1 MSIYGALSSGVSG
14 LFAQSSK
21 MSAISDNIANA
32 NTVGYKRTDV
42 PFSTLVTQQGLQHS
56 YAAGGV
62 RANPYMQI
70 DRQGL
75 LTATNSSTDLAI
87 NGSGFFVTNVSAE
100 PDAEGLDA
108 RTLFTRAGSFRPD
121 ANGNLRNDAGLYLQ
135 GWKLESNGDFV
146 GGEPAR
152 TSFESLETVNVTGL
166 NFTGSPTTEIIF
178 AGNLPAGSTG
188 KELPGNPIV
197 TGVEYFDPLGN
208 PNTLNMQWTPGTTY
222 GQWTLDLVPA
232 GEAIP
237 LASYEFQF
245 HTDGPNSGAPA
256 SIREAVSNVGRITAD
271 TKTDNSN
278 SYSGDVMR
286 FDFDNHNFVDTDTI
300 SITIGSVPLTD
311 FTVVGNPTGEEL
323 ASQLHAHI
331 VNDISGSPPTTT
343 VPGLDPSGVTVSGTS
358 ITVRGLGTQEGAQL
372 IASPPVPA
380 DNLITNGT
388 ANINSSVDTNSPDM
402 LAGDTIEIDLEGKAA
417 LWENGDEMTITIN
430 GFSFALNSDTT
441 PALDAS
447 SDLALATSV
456 RDAIDAQITAGNI
469 PGVSNNAN
477 LVPAA
482 PAAVTSPVIS
492 ITGDDS
498 ATDPSLAGT
507 ELAGRN
513 EYAISVTRD
522 TRQNT
527 VFVDEDGF
535 NVNPTETGD
544 PIIARLGIDL
554 PGGGIQ
560 DVDIDLGAINTLDG
574 VTQFAGEYAPTL
586 IERDGAQFGSLD
598 RVEIDDGG
606 VMNAIFNNG
615 QVRPIYRLPVIDF
628 VNPNGLL
635 PVDGNAFQAT
645 AQAGAFYMWDAG
657 SGPAGSISGSSLEAS
672 TVDIAEEFSNMI
684 VAQRAYSS
692 NAKIIQTADQMLQEI
707 TNLKR

>member
-32 NTVGYKRTDV
+32 NTIGYKRTDV

-100 PDAEGLDA
+100 PGAEGLDA

-135 GWKLESNGDFV
+135 GWKLESNGDFE

-166 NFTGSPTTEIIF
+166 NFTGSPTTEITF

-222 GQWTLDLVPA
+222 GAWTLDLVPA
-232 GEAIP
+232 GEVIP
-237 LASYEFQF
+237 LASYAFQF

-256 SIREAVSNVGRITAD
+256 SISEAVSNVGRITAD
-271 TKTDNSN
+271 TKTDNADTF
-278 SYSGDVMR
+278 SGDVIQ
-286 FDFDNHNFVDTDTI
+286 FDLASNSFANGEDVT
-300 SITIGSVPLTD
+300 ITIGNTALSAD
-311 FTVVGNPTGEEL
+311 FGVVGPPDAETL
-323 ASQLHAHI
+323 AQQIHSFM
-331 VNDISGSPPTTT
+331 VNDITTT
-343 VPGLDPSGVTVSGTS
+343 AITGIDPSQISVSGTV
-358 ITVRGLGTQEGAQL
+358 ITVRGTNTVEGAGL
-372 IASPPVPA
+372 IEAGTNQMDVGGAKTVLGSTDT
-380 DNLITNGT
+380 DNPNALEGDVI
-388 ANINSSVDTNSPDM
+388 AIN
-402 LAGDTIEIDLEGKAA
+402 LEGKAA
-417 LWENGDEMTITIN
+417 TWKAGDEMTIRIN
-430 GFSFALNSDTT
+430 GYSFKKTLTAAEVSD
-441 PALDAS
+441 DIS
-447 SDLALATSV
+447 LATAV
-456 RDAIDAQITAGNI
+456 RDAIHDEVNAGNI
-469 PGVSNNAN
+469 PGVTDIAQINPPSGTA
-477 LVPAA
+477 L
-482 PAAVTSPVIS
+482 TTPVVE
-492 ITGDDS
+492 ITGDAAS
-498 ATDPSLAGT
+498 VVGSSI
-507 ELAGRN
+507 AGRN
-513 EYAISVTRD
+513 EYAVSVTRD

-535 NVNPTETGD
+535 NINPVNNGD
-544 PIIARLGIDL
+544 PIIAQLAIDL
-554 PGGGIQ
+554 PGGGTQ
-560 DVDIDLGAINTLDG
+560 NVDIDLGAINTLDG

-635 PVDGNAFQAT
+635 AVDGNAFQAT

-684 VAQRAYSS
+684 IAQRAYSS
-692 NAKIIQTADQMLQEI
+692 NAKIIQTADEMLQQV